1 MVCYGIFWSGQL
13 GKFSSNPAQAYIL
26 SLQRF
31 FAAAKVALL
40 TAMIL
45 FAFKI
50 IRD

>member
-1 MVCYGIFWSGQL
+1 MVSYGIFWSGQL

-26 SLQRF
+26 SF

-40 TAMIL
+40 TAMLL